1 MEREMWEKELNRWL
15 ESPLVEEKTKG
26 ELRELLGKGEEGNLI
41 LKDMFY
47 HELTFGTG
55 GLRGKLGPGANR
67 MNIHTVKKTTL
78 GLSNYI
84 INNNLGTR
92 VAISYDSRNM
102 SKEFSE
108 IAKEALMDSGLDVYL
123 YDTLMPAPSLSFAV
137 RYHKCAMG
145 IMITASH
152 NPKEYNGYKVYNNRG
167 CQVTEEE
174 ASKILKEISKT
185 EWFSEN
191 KNHRK
196 GRLTMMGRETKNAY
210 YDRVSEESTGVMC
223 DNLSLVYTPL
233 NGTGLEPVKE
243 MARRKKVRDFVIVKE
258 QEAPD
263 GNFPTCPYPNPEKK
277 ETLKLAI
284 ELAVKQNI
292 DVVLA
297 TDPDCDRVGISVAH
311 NGSYILPTGNE
322 TGLLLSDYLL
332 SKVEGKTDN
341 LLLVRTIVTS
351 PLLDLIAKNYGA
363 RVEKTLTGFK
373 YIGELIGK
381 LEDEG
386 REKEYLFG
394 FEESY
399 GYLKGTYVRDKDG
412 VNAAMLIMEMA
423 AYYKEKGLTLID
435 RLEYLYK
442 TYGYYKNGLLD
453 YEFPGI
459 KGMEEMRALMRALRE
474 KPLDAISG
482 LKVIEVY
489 DYIKGGKLPPSDV
502 LEFLLPFE
510 NKVIIRPSGT
520 EPKLKIYLFGKGESE
535 EEAEDILKRM
545 EAFFNEY
552 IKGSE
557 KR

>member
-55 GLRGKLGPGANR
+55 GLRGKLGPGTNR

-196 GRLTMMGRETKNAY
+196 GRLTMMGHETKNAY

-292 DVVLA
+292 DLVLA

-332 SKVEGKTDN
+332 SKAEGKTDN

>member
-15 ESPLVEEKTKG
+15 ESPLVEEKTK
-26 ELRELLGKGEEGNLI
+26 EDLRNLLKKGEEGSLI

-284 ELAVKQNI
+284 DLAVKQNI

-332 SKVEGKTDN
+332 SKAEGKTDN

-459 KGMEEMRALMRALRE
+459 KGMEEMRNLMRALRE